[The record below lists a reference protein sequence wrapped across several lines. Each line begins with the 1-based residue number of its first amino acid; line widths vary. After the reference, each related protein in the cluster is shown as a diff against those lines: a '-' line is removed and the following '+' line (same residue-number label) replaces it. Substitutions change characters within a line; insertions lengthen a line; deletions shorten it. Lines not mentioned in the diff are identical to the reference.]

1 RSYRQRSRPLHR
13 PVLHC
18 RNPIRSLRCRNH
30 FSVSLGRQVQGS
42 RPLRSARDADLPRH
56 PCRWLHLG
64 LGKRRAGMGV
74 TPSPPA
80 SEPSTESFA
89 ASRWTQGNFLFP
101 TRLVV
106 SPLRVSRV
114 KSRLFGSNDE
124 SIAISKIA
132 SVHISTGVLWAEIRI
147 ESTGGTDP
155 ITSHGHR
162 KADAQRIRDLIES
175 YQAQSRV

>member
-1 RSYRQRSRPLHR
+1 
-13 PVLHC
+13 
-18 RNPIRSLRCRNH
+18 
-30 FSVSLGRQVQGS
+30 
-42 RPLRSARDADLPRH
+42 
-56 PCRWLHLG
+56 
-64 LGKRRAGMGV
+64 MGV
-74 TPSPPA
+74 TPPTPD
-80 SEPSTESFA
+80 TESLAESFT

-114 KSRLFGSNDE
+114 KSRWFGSNDE

-155 ITSHGHR
+155 ITSYGHR
-162 KADAQRIRDLIES
+162 KADAQRIRDLIEH
-175 YQAQSRV
+175 YQAQARG

>member
-1 RSYRQRSRPLHR
+1 
-13 PVLHC
+13 
-18 RNPIRSLRCRNH
+18 
-30 FSVSLGRQVQGS
+30 
-42 RPLRSARDADLPRH
+42 
-56 PCRWLHLG
+56 
-64 LGKRRAGMGV
+64 MGV
-74 TPSPPA
+74 TPPTLAPESSA
-80 SEPSTESFA
+80 ESFT
-89 ASRWTQGNFLFP
+89 ASRWTQGNFWFP

-114 KSRLFGSNDE
+114 KSRLFGSNEE

-162 KADAQRIRDLIES
+162 KEDAERIRDLIER
-175 YQAQSRV
+175 YQAQARV